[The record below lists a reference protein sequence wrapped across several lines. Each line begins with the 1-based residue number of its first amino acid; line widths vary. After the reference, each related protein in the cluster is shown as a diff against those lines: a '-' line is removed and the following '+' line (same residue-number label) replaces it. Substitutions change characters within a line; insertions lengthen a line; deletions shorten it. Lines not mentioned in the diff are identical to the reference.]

1 MTSAPAAASRS
12 ERPLFGWLAA
22 AVLSLGFGCSPGGPA
37 QPPAELRVAVSY
49 ELASID
55 PHADNS
61 LEAFEQI
68 SNVYEP
74 LIALDRGLRLVPNL
88 AASWSNPDATT
99 WSFRLRLGVRF
110 HDGSLFT
117 AEDVVYSIMRLKG
130 DPTLGMRTQL
140 SEVTGAT
147 AENGEVVIR
156 TGRPSARLLNE
167 LAQVPMVRAGATHE
181 TLDKR
186 PNGTGPYAVESWEPG
201 HRLRLRRH
209 EGYWGARPAYPR
221 VDVEMGISEEKA
233 VAGLQAGLFS
243 VVARINRAGVER
255 AAMADSRYRLVR
267 QPSLFLTHLA
277 FNVVNPTLP
286 ETAGLPNPFRRAEVR
301 QAIDLALDRDRIA
314 AARWPNAVAARHIV
328 TRMVFGHDPD
338 SPAAARD
345 IEAARR
351 LLKSASYP
359 NGFDVTLHDVNP
371 GPNPSAE
378 EVKAQLSAIGIRVK
392 IEPAPT
398 VEAFFGPLR
407 RRGFAFWIAGDGA
420 MTGEAGGLLASQFH
434 SPDLARNLGVENYGG
449 YADPELDRLI
459 EEADVLYDP
468 GLRLPVLQKA
478 VRRAE
483 QDLFWIPLYHSSVL
497 FVVDRDLVFQPRED
511 LVLRYAEIGAPSR

>member
-1 MTSAPAAASRS
+1 MIPAKAAAARS
-12 ERPLFGWLAA
+12 DRTFVGWLGVALLAA
-22 AVLSLGFGCSPGGPA
+22 GFGCSPGGPA
-37 QPPAELRVAVSY
+37 KPPGELRVAVSY
-49 ELASID
+49 ELASFD
-55 PHADNS
+55 PHANNS

-74 LIALDRGLRLVPNL
+74 LIALDRSLRLVPNL
-88 AASWSNPDATT
+88 AVSWSNPDATT
-99 WSFRLRLGVRF
+99 WSFRLRPGVRF
-110 HDGSLFT
+110 HDGSLLT
-117 AEDVVYSIMRLKG
+117 AEDIVYSIMRLKG
-130 DPTLGMRTQL
+130 DPTLGMRSQL
-140 SEVTGAT
+140 SEVAGAA

-167 LAQVPMVRAGATHE
+167 LAQVPMVRAGANRE
-181 TLDKR
+181 GLEKQ

-201 HRLRLRRH
+201 RRLRLRRH

-233 VAGLQAGLFS
+233 IAGLQAGRFS
-243 VVARINRAGVER
+243 LVARINRPGVER
-255 AAMADSRYRLVR
+255 AAVANPRYRLVR

-277 FNVVNPTLP
+277 FNVASPTLP
-286 ETAGLPNPFRRAEVR
+286 GTVGLPNPFRRAEVR
-301 QAIDLALDRDRIA
+301 QAIDLALDRDRVA
-314 AARWPNAVAARHIV
+314 AARSPNAVAARHIV
-328 TRMVFGHDPD
+328 TQMVFGHDPEA
-338 SPAAARD
+338 PAPARD
-345 IEAARR
+345 LEAARR
-351 LLKSASYP
+351 LLTSAGYP

-371 GPNPSAE
+371 GPNPAAD
-378 EVKAQLSAIGIRVK
+378 EVKAQLLEIGIRVK
-392 IEPAPT
+392 IDSASS

-407 RRGFAFWIAGDGA
+407 RQEAAFWMTGDGA

-449 YADPELDRLI
+449 YADPQLDRLI

-468 GLRLPVLQKA
+468 GLRLPILQKA

-483 QDLFWIPLYHSSVL
+483 QNLFWIPLFHSSVL
-497 FVVDRDLVFQPRED
+497 FVADRDLAFQPRED